1 MENINSTNNQI
12 HNEDSM
18 NTTDLLIQA
27 LTAHFNDNPSN
38 FTSYRSN
45 IDQLLREH
53 IKPMTSRSGKSSD
66 GDDWKSQTKQRF
78 SGRGAKWVKVSIDSI
93 LLTLDR
99 LDAEN
104 CDTTQYRKNITEAG
118 YAWIRFSAPRIAFDN
133 IQAAAFEVRTE
144 GSTKDHPKQLHY
156 IALTDLDNQI
166 EQMTGTPKSLNLE
179 EDGTPTPSKP
189 KAPKKKKEPKTE
201 STLSDLADSI
211 NDELSQ
217 EEPELSELP
226 DSSDP
231 EEWSKFLDSEGL
243 TDFDDSD
250 VDFDDNF

>member
-1 MENINSTNNQI
+1 MENINSTNNQL

-78 SGRGAKWVKVSIDSI
+78 GGRGAKWVFVSLDQIEPTLVNLEEQGIDCTS
-93 LLTLDR
+93 
-99 LDAEN
+99 
-104 CDTTQYRKNITEAG
+104 YRKFTTEHNK
-118 YAWIRFSAPRIAFDN
+118 AWIRFSAPRIN
-133 IQAAAFEVRTE
+133 NGVQSAAFEVRTKI
-144 GSTKDHPKQLHY
+144 STEDHPKQLHY
-156 IALTDLDNQI
+156 IALTDLDDQI
-166 EQMTGTPKSLNLE
+166 EQMPGTPKSLKLE
-179 EDGTPTPSKP
+179 EDAAPTPSKP
-189 KAPKKKKEPKTE
+189 KAPKKKKESKPAA
-201 STLSDLADSI
+201 TLDDLADSI

-217 EEPELSELP
+217 EETELSELP
-226 DSSDP
+226 DSNDP
-231 EEWSKFLDSEGL
+231 EEWAAFLDAEGL
-243 TDFDDSD
+243 TDLDDDD
-250 VDFDDNF
+250 VDFDENF

>member
-18 NTTDLLIQA
+18 STTDLLIQA

-78 SGRGAKWVKVSIDSI
+78 AGRGAKWVKVSIDSI

-99 LDAEN
+99 LDMEN
-104 CDTTQYRKNITEAG
+104 CDTTQYRKNIAEAG
-118 YAWIRFSAPRIAFDN
+118 YAWIRFSAPRLAFDN
-133 IQAAAFEVRTE
+133 IRAAAFEVRTE

-156 IALTDLDNQI
+156 IALSDLDDQI
-166 EQMTGTPKSLNLE
+166 EQMSGTPKSLKLE
-179 EDGTPTPSKP
+179 EDAAPTPSKP
-189 KAPKKKKEPKTE
+189 KAPKKKKESKPA

-226 DSSDP
+226 DSNDP
-231 EEWSKFLDSEGL
+231 EEWAAFLDAEGL
-243 TDFDDSD
+243 TDLDDDD
-250 VDFDDNF
+250 VDFDENF

>member
-18 NTTDLLIQA
+18 STTDLLIQA

-78 SGRGAKWVKVSIDSI
+78 AGRGAKWVKVSIDSI

-99 LDAEN
+99 LDMEN
-104 CDTTQYRKNITEAG
+104 CDTTQYRKNIAEAG
-118 YAWIRFSAPRIAFDN
+118 YAWIRFSAPRLAFDN
-133 IQAAAFEVRTE
+133 IRSAAFEVRTE

-156 IALTDLDNQI
+156 IALTDLDDQI
-166 EQMTGTPKSLNLE
+166 EQMTGTPKSLKLE
-179 EDGTPTPSKP
+179 EDGAPTPSKP
-189 KAPKKKKEPKTE
+189 KAPKKKKESKTE

-211 NDELSQ
+211 NDELAQ

-226 DSSDP
+226 ESADP
-231 EEWSKFLDSEGL
+231 EEWSAFLEAEGL
-243 TDFDDSD
+243 TDLDDED
-250 VDFDDNF
+250 VDFDENF